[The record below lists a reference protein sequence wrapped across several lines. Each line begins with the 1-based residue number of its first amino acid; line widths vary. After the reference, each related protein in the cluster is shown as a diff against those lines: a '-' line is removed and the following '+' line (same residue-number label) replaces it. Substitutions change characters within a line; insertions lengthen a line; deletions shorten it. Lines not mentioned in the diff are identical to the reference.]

1 MENNEETT
9 NNLEEEKVLLEEYKK
24 LKENTVSREKYEKDL
39 NELKEKNKMYLDA
52 ITEGK
57 KIDVQADN
65 NVSLSKKIE
74 NLTKFRGTNLEYW
87 KETCSAIDSVLK
99 EMPESE
105 IMKVTG
111 PEGLDELIKVN
122 EGMKQMVAD
131 SNGDPDYF
139 RTLYK
144 QRVQDSAPR
153 ISAEIEKAGSVFNYY
168 QKNNK

>member
-65 NVSLSKKIE
+65 NVSLGKKIE

>member
-65 NVSLSKKIE
+65 NVSLGKKIE

-99 EMPESE
+99 EMPETE

>member
-57 KIDVQADN
+57 KIDVQADD